1 MRSIQQVILIIFILL
16 SSSFLSVVS
25 ADEEQVIECEILTDW
40 GFDLVS
46 VSGPN
51 NTSLSELS
59 IVHQYVV
66 SFSPIFVNGSNPHL
80 VDISI
85 THLRDE
91 QIVGNE
97 FNSNVIIAGGV
108 VDIILPEEPKFRDE
122 IEISVETLEASCN
135 RLITVTN
142 WNQPISDH
150 EVTSDRTWQNTIQ
163 GESQTLSNLYFEGR
177 GWQQRIGPNLTSNEL
192 GSGSFEL
199 SNFDNMD
206 IELELDKVWLNQTYF
221 DEELVGQEFEM
232 LGQGSLFTIQDGLT
246 ISVNVTEAL
255 YNRTL
260 LQDSYSEHLLVD
272 GYGALMLLGNSENE
286 SMSVTGEISS
296 FYFESFDSDGIREYQ
311 NINLEADATSFIDFA
326 DGNIDLELEE
336 FRYKDL
342 WIHGVQEEHLLKYIG
357 NAEFN
362 ALISEEAPYIYANG
376 TVDNLHFED
385 RNGFI
390 LHDTLRVDG
399 TYDGDVSGSFGI
411 IRLIEDKVTQRNDS
425 GVNFEVN
432 KIRNENWLNVSSVF
446 MILDEEINAE
456 HNLTYEYTVP
466 QSYWENPTIRYQYI
480 EDNGSTSDEFP
491 EKSPIPVELERPT
504 ASSFEASP
512 ITKETGLVPEI
523 LIKGDELVL
532 SGNRDL
538 ILSIVVGDTREVNID
553 GHNVDVIDW
562 IGDYGEN
569 TEASGS
575 VINEGLLAGLFHQI
589 NRSITLPIMENNVSF
604 YETQSLDKIRSPS
617 IITAE
622 ENTPPILNKIQFREG
637 FLYAE
642 GGQAH
647 LEVLVEDVDN
657 DILSVTVDL
666 SEFGLGVIELSDR
679 GMFGDSII
687 HDDIWTS
694 KIIAEGLNFGEKT
707 VDIEISDIW
716 EKVVFSSSIVI
727 LNPAPTMSSITF
739 SPDVVKRGDLVDVS
753 ISAND
758 GHGVSSVSVELM
770 SAGGESIQLSLI
782 DSVWVGQFQ
791 VPYSIA
797 PGERLVPIRL
807 IDGNESSRLITE
819 SIINGEKISSLLVI
833 ENEAPKFIN
842 YSIVIDGEFS
852 DSVTVPR
859 SGDPIPQVLEVSMSD
874 PDGLSS
880 VQVKMGRLAPIG
892 ESNSWILMKD
902 DGDGVDRVAND
913 GVYSLEIFPRSS
925 LPNGEI
931 EIFVRG
937 TDIYL
942 STTDVNDQNLI
953 LKLDKIEQSTADNWI
968 SENQSL
974 LIVIGLSFVLLLA
987 FAGILMVLRNSEI
1000 D

>member
-1 MRSIQQVILIIFILL
+1 
-16 SSSFLSVVS
+16 
-25 ADEEQVIECEILTDW
+25 
-40 GFDLVS
+40 
-46 VSGPN
+46 
-51 NTSLSELS
+51 
-59 IVHQYVV
+59 
-66 SFSPIFVNGSNPHL
+66 
-80 VDISI
+80 
-85 THLRDE
+85 
-91 QIVGNE
+91 
-97 FNSNVIIAGGV
+97 
-108 VDIILPEEPKFRDE
+108 
-122 IEISVETLEASCN
+122 
-135 RLITVTN
+135 
-142 WNQPISDH
+142 
-150 EVTSDRTWQNTIQ
+150 
-163 GESQTLSNLYFEGR
+163 
-177 GWQQRIGPNLTSNEL
+177 
-192 GSGSFEL
+192 
-199 SNFDNMD
+199 
-206 IELELDKVWLNQTYF
+206 
-221 DEELVGQEFEM
+221 
-232 LGQGSLFTIQDGLT
+232 
-246 ISVNVTEAL
+246 
-255 YNRTL
+255 
-260 LQDSYSEHLLVD
+260 
-272 GYGALMLLGNSENE
+272 
-286 SMSVTGEISS
+286 
-296 FYFESFDSDGIREYQ
+296 
-311 NINLEADATSFIDFA
+311 
-326 DGNIDLELEE
+326 
-336 FRYKDL
+336 
-342 WIHGVQEEHLLKYIG
+342 
-357 NAEFN
+357 
-362 ALISEEAPYIYANG
+362 
-376 TVDNLHFED
+376 
-385 RNGFI
+385 
-390 LHDTLRVDG
+390 
-399 TYDGDVSGSFGI
+399 
-411 IRLIEDKVTQRNDS
+411 
-425 GVNFEVN
+425 
-432 KIRNENWLNVSSVF
+432 
-446 MILDEEINAE
+446 
-456 HNLTYEYTVP
+456 
-466 QSYWENPTIRYQYI
+466 
-480 EDNGSTSDEFP
+480 
-491 EKSPIPVELERPT
+491 
-504 ASSFEASP
+504 
-512 ITKETGLVPEI
+512 
-523 LIKGDELVL
+523 
-532 SGNRDL
+532 
-538 ILSIVVGDTREVNID
+538 
-553 GHNVDVIDW
+553 
-562 IGDYGEN
+562 
-569 TEASGS
+569 
-575 VINEGLLAGLFHQI
+575 
-589 NRSITLPIMENNVSF
+589 MENNVSF

-622 ENTPPILNKIQFREG
+622 DNTPPILNKIQFREG

-716 EKVVFSSSIVI
+716 EKAVFSSSIVI

-819 SIINGEKISSLLVI
+819 SIINGEKISSLLII

-852 DSVTVPR
+852 DSVIVPR

-902 DGDGVDRVAND
+902 VGDGVYRVAND

-987 FAGILMVLRNSEI
+987 FAGILTVLRNSEI